1 MIQITFVDLS
11 FTIDIKRKELSEDT
25 TFYETV
31 NSFTDSW
38 KIENITISG
47 RPVLNAELYTTIGDL
62 SRNGQLLVEKHK

>member
-47 RPVLNAELYTTIGDL
+47 RPVLNVELYKAIGDL